1 MLGHSEIDIEISDAS
16 IETTESNNYRRV
28 SRDDENTN
36 DILAMMQERARFFHK
51 DGWKFINPFTQS
63 ISGLC

>member
-28 SRDDENTN
+28 SRDNENTN
-36 DILAMMQERARFFHK
+36 DILAMM
-51 DGWKFINPFTQS
+51 
-63 ISGLC
+63 